1 MVKIKLKRLGA
12 PKKPSYR
19 IVIADSHASR
29 NGAFI
34 SIVGHYDPLT
44 NPETVTFEE
53 GAVLD
58 WLKKGAQPT
67 DTVARLLKK
76 AGIMDKMKAAKE
88 TK

>member
-1 MVKIKLKRLGA
+1 MVKIKLRRVGA

-19 IVIADSHASR
+19 IVVADSHASR

-34 SIVGHYDPLT
+34 GIIGRYDPLT
-44 NPETVTFEE
+44 TPETIKFEE
-53 GAVLD
+53 AAVLE

-76 AGIMDKMKAAKE
+76 AGITDKFLAAKE